1 MGKRVR
7 ETERKYE
14 AAGRVGEPDL
24 TGLPGV
30 ARVRTLDPVGLDA
43 VYFDAPG
50 LPLATRGITLRR
62 RTGGDDAGWHLKLP
76 AVEADT
82 RTEVRFPLGRV
93 TRTVPPAVAAEV
105 AVYTRGAGLLPV
117 ARLKNDRRRVHL
129 LNEAGEPLA
138 EIAHDHVTAQ
148 VFDEP
153 AVRIDGWTE
162 TEVEL
167 AAGDPALLDAV
178 EARLADAGLRRS
190 ASPSKLARALG
201 ERLTSLPPP
210 PRPPADL
217 STAGE
222 AVLAYLHEQV
232 AAITALDP
240 EVRRD
245 EPDAVHRM
253 RVATRRLR
261 SALRSFRRELDRGAT
276 NPIGEEL
283 RWLAGLLGLERDR
296 EVLARRLEERLSD
309 LEPQLVTDT
318 LRARLREDADRGHT
332 AARSALLRELE
343 GAAAGTGADAA
354 TTGSD
359 RGGGGGNGVGV
370 AQGRGRYIELLERI
384 DLLLAAPPYL
394 EGASASAPDALR
406 RAVRRDHKR
415 LRKRVRR
422 ALALPPGT
430 ERDVALHE
438 ARKAAKRARY
448 SAEVA
453 QPVLGKAAAGQR
465 ARMTAVQKVLGE
477 HQDSVMARA
486 ALARLARQAALAGED
501 VLAYGLLEQAER
513 RRAAKVE
520 RSLAAVWRKAD
531 RKL

>member
-14 AAGRVGEPDL
+14 AVGRAGDAVGRAGDADL

-30 ARVRTLDPVGLDA
+30 ARVCNLDPVELDA

-50 LPLATRGITLRR
+50 LPLAARGITLRR

-82 RTEVRFPLGRV
+82 RTEVRFPLGRA

-105 AVYTRGAGLLPV
+105 AVYTRGAGLVPV
-117 ARLKNDRRRVHL
+117 VRLKNDRHRVRL
-129 LNEAGEPLA
+129 LDEAGEPLA

-148 VFDEP
+148 VFDERV
-153 AVRIDGWTE
+153 VRIDGWTE

-167 AAGDPALLDAV
+167 MAGDPKLLDAV
-178 EARLADAGLRRS
+178 EARLTDAGLRRS

-232 AAITALDP
+232 AAITTLDP

-261 SALRSFRRELDRGAT
+261 SALKTFRRELDRGAT

-296 EVLARRLEERLSD
+296 EVLARRLEDRLSD
-309 LEPQLVTDT
+309 LEPLLVTDA
-318 LRARLREDADRGHT
+318 LRARLREDADRGHA

-343 GAAAGTGADAA
+343 GAGADAA
-354 TTGSD
+354 TAEREGA
-359 RGGGGGNGVGV
+359 GNGAGV
-370 AQGRGRYIELLERI
+370 ARGRGRYIELLERI

-394 EGASASAPDALR
+394 EGASAPAPDALR
-406 RAVRRDHKR
+406 RAVRRDHRR

-453 QPVLGKAAAGQR
+453 GPVLGKAAAGQR
-465 ARMTAVQKVLGE
+465 ARMAAVQKALGE

-486 ALARLARQAALAGED
+486 AIARLARQAALAGED

-520 RSLAAVWRKAD
+520 RSLAAVWKKAD
-531 RKL
+531 REL